1 MTKSKTA
8 RTSRKAAAGKSRDEP
23 MRSAKTPVRA
33 VAKKSTKTA
42 AKKLAPKAL
51 AAATTT
57 RSKTAPGKTGRAA
70 PRATTGGAS
79 RSPTRSPA
87 RSSTRSVASHA
98 TTKAPSKTAKKAVAP
113 TSLSEH
119 ISGAIDRFTSFVSGK
134 PSAHSGLRR
143 RKLDPFL
150 AREAERYDDPLPS
163 REFILQVL
171 AEEGLPLEE
180 QMLARL
186 VGIKK
191 HEIDS
196 FARRLGAM
204 ERDGQL
210 LRNRK
215 GALLVAEKLDLVAG
229 HIEGHPDGYGFLV
242 PDSPGGEKARARRG
256 EDFYVNAKEMRKVM
270 HGDRVMGRPGGV
282 DRRGRREAEIVEVLE
297 RANPTLVGRLMSE
310 HGVFTVKPSERKI
323 GQNILIPS
331 AAVGKASAGEVVI
344 VEITDPPSSHSQPMG
359 RVIEVLGRSTD
370 PGMEIEI
377 ALRKHK
383 LPFAFSAE
391 VERQAARIPDQP
403 SSADYAGRTDLRQM
417 PLVTIDGET
426 ARDFDDAVYCE
437 AQDQGFR
444 LLVAIADVSHYVQP
458 GTPLDKEAIERG
470 TSVYFPRRVIPMLPE
485 KLSNGLCSINPDVD
499 RLCMVCDMSINAAGE
514 VRRYRF
520 YEAVMRSQ
528 ARLTYNQV
536 WDALSDPRG
545 EEARRIATARP
556 LVMRNLLSLHQV
568 FKALLQ
574 ARGRRGAIDFETS
587 ETRFLF
593 DHEGKIDRI
602 VPTERN
608 DAHRLIEECMLAAN
622 VSAAEFLQQSGQ
634 GALYRVHEGPTAE
647 KLAALREFFK
657 GFGLHL
663 QGGDKPSAKDYAALL
678 KQIKPRPDMELLQT
692 VMLRSLQQA
701 QYSPENVGHFG
712 LSYEGYTHFT
722 SPIRRYPDL
731 LVHRAIRAVLRKQ
744 RYQPAGMSWA
754 ALGEHCSMTERRA
767 DEASREVEQWLK
779 CWYMRDRVGEEF
791 DGRINSV
798 TAFGIFVGLDEL
810 HVEGLVHVS
819 ELGTDYFRFE
829 AAKHEMVG
837 ERTGR
842 RFRLADQVR
851 VRIARVD
858 LETSRIEFML
868 AGEKQGR
875 VSPLHTA
882 RAVPVPRGPRRKR

>member
-1 MTKSKTA
+1 MPKSKTVRA
-8 RTSRKAAAGKSRDEP
+8 PRKTAAGKSRDA
-23 MRSAKTPVRA
+23 STAVAKAPRRA
-33 VAKKSTKTA
+33 VVVRKPVAPAPLAHKSAAKKSTRSAAKKVVVKAPTAATPSRRKTA
-42 AKKLAPKAL
+42 AA
-51 AAATTT
+51 
-57 RSKTAPGKTGRAA
+57 KTARTE
-70 PRATTGGAS
+70 PRKASEKQKPTTS
-79 RSPTRSPA
+79 F
-87 RSSTRSVASHA
+87 
-98 TTKAPSKTAKKAVAP
+98 
-113 TSLSEH
+113 SEH

-134 PSAHSGLRR
+134 PSAQSGLRR

-150 AREAERYDDPLPS
+150 AREAERYEDPLPS
-163 REFILQVL
+163 REFLLQVL

-180 QMLARL
+180 QALARL

-191 HEIDS
+191 HELDS

-242 PDSPGGEKARARRG
+242 PDSASGEKVRARRG

-344 VEITDPPSSHSQPMG
+344 VEITDPPGSHSQPMG

-383 LPFAFSAE
+383 LPFAFSAD

-403 SSADYAGRTDLRQM
+403 SSADYAGRSDLRQM

-437 AQDQGFR
+437 AQDRGFR
-444 LLVAIADVSHYVQP
+444 LVVAIADVSHYVQP

-514 VRRYRF
+514 VGRYRF

-568 FKALLQ
+568 FQVLLQ

-622 VSAAEFLQQSGQ
+622 VSAADFLQQSGQ

-647 KLAALREFFK
+647 KLATLREFFK

-663 QGGDKPSAKDYAALL
+663 QGGEKPSAKDYAALL

-842 RFRLADQVR
+842 RFRLADRVR

-875 VSPLHTA
+875 LSPLHVPKSVPGTKLD
-882 RAVPVPRGPRRKR
+882 RAPKGKIGNRGPRGPRRKR